1 MKTYKL
7 IKTYPGSFPLGH
19 LAILDESEKYYN
31 LGTTT
36 RSLDYIENHPE
47 NWQHVCYKCH
57 ENVNTCKTFGCKK
70 DYEILSFKDVRNN
83 SMFSYTLRKNGLYIY
98 QIYEDNIFDKMPNI
112 KRKLQDC
119 LNNSNL
125 TIHSVKRLSD
135 GEIFTIGDRIT
146 GKSKYNC
153 IINIIELNLAC
164 NQIMFNRL
172 DEGIDLLNAKH
183 IKKPLFTTEDGVDIF
198 EGDNYYFVNTNL
210 DFKAYTGTI
219 MKGMT
224 ATNPDTKK
232 FSTKKAAENYI
243 KMNKPCLSLQ
253 NVLEITNK
261 MISFHPDRE
270 IIKRELTKI
279 VKQKLK

>member
-19 LAILDESEKYYN
+19 LAILDESVKYYN

-57 ENVNTCKTFGCKK
+57 ENVYTCKSFGCKQA
-70 DYEILSFKDVRNN
+70 IL
-83 SMFSYTLRKNGLYIY
+83 I
-98 QIYEDNIFDKMPNI
+98 
-112 KRKLQDC
+112 
-119 LNNSNL
+119 
-125 TIHSVKRLSD
+125 
-135 GEIFTIGDRIT
+135 
-146 GKSKYNC
+146 
-153 IINIIELNLAC
+153 
-164 NQIMFNRL
+164 
-172 DEGIDLLNAKH
+172 
-183 IKKPLFTTEDGVDIF
+183 TEDGVDIF

-210 DFKAYTGTI
+210 DFKAYAGTI

-243 KMNKPCLSLQ
+243 KMNKPCLSL
-253 NVLEITNK
+253 NDVLEVVEDTCVITLNSTRK
-261 MISFHPDRE
+261 AVKE
-270 IIKRELTKI
+270 KLTKI

>member
-19 LAILDESEKYYN
+19 LAILDESVKHYN

-36 RSLDYIENHPE
+36 RRLDYRSLYYIENHPE

-57 ENVNTCKTFGCKK
+57 ENVNTCKTFGCK
-70 DYEILSFKDVRNN
+70 
-83 SMFSYTLRKNGLYIY
+83 
-98 QIYEDNIFDKMPNI
+98 QPIFI
-112 KRKLQDC
+112 
-119 LNNSNL
+119 
-125 TIHSVKRLSD
+125 
-135 GEIFTIGDRIT
+135 
-146 GKSKYNC
+146 
-153 IINIIELNLAC
+153 
-164 NQIMFNRL
+164 
-172 DEGIDLLNAKH
+172 
-183 IKKPLFTTEDGVDIF
+183 TEDGVDIF

-210 DFKAYTGTI
+210 DFKAYAGTI

-243 KMNKPCLSLQ
+243 KMNKPCLSL
-253 NVLEITNK
+253 NDVLSITNK
-261 MISFHPDRE
+261 TAFVPEDFSKNL
-270 IIKRELTKI
+270 IKKELTKI

>member
-19 LAILDESEKYYN
+19 LAILDESVKYYN

-57 ENVNTCKTFGCKK
+57 ENVYTCKSFGCKQA
-70 DYEILSFKDVRNN
+70 IL
-83 SMFSYTLRKNGLYIY
+83 I
-98 QIYEDNIFDKMPNI
+98 
-112 KRKLQDC
+112 
-119 LNNSNL
+119 
-125 TIHSVKRLSD
+125 
-135 GEIFTIGDRIT
+135 
-146 GKSKYNC
+146 
-153 IINIIELNLAC
+153 
-164 NQIMFNRL
+164 
-172 DEGIDLLNAKH
+172 
-183 IKKPLFTTEDGVDIF
+183 TEDGVDIF
-198 EGDNYYFVNTNL
+198 ENNTSIYIL
-210 DFKAYTGTI
+210 DKFTI
-219 MKGMT
+219 RHIKHKDF
-224 ATNPDTKK
+224 NVISKYVK
-232 FSTKKAAENYI
+232 YFSTKEKAEEYI
-243 KMNKPCLSLQ
+243 LMNKPCLSLQ